1 MILPGGNEYKVVNWL
16 RAAAIIAQ
24 IDPVAN
30 GCLMVDNAGH
40 LRRPALR
47 QLGNNLDLADA
58 GRPTYLRNTRC
69 TISPPLISPTPV
81 RPLLR

>member
-1 MILPGGNEYKVVNWL
+1 VVILPGGNEYKVVNWL

-30 GCLMVDNAGH
+30 GYLMVDNAGH
-40 LRRPALR
+40 LRRPAR
-47 QLGNNLDLADA
+47 QLGNNPDLADA